1 MTKFGVCLPLFA
13 GSSAKTSEINITEI
27 INFAKKSEEL
37 GYSSLWGADHFHLGH
52 EKGEHE
58 IWTILSMIAQQTK
71 QIRMG
76 PLVLGY
82 SHRNPAL
89 LAKMTST
96 LDFLSSGR
104 FDLGIGAGWYKEEQ
118 NAYGFDWI
126 EKVGIRMD
134 AFEEYIEIILNI
146 FKDHSHSDYTHF
158 SIPKTKLSPNLTQ
171 KPYPPLLIGGGGEKR
186 TLKLVAKYADIWNIP
201 SVPPIEY
208 SRKLSVLKSHC
219 ENLGTNYSRI
229 EKTMESRIL
238 ITDKGIND
246 EIIDWFRYFL
256 KTADQV
262 VPTRQ
267 ESKEI
272 IESNFMI
279 GSLDECKE
287 KISNYIEEGVNS
299 YASMFQITYKPYQ
312 GLHLLAKYDYFDKNY
327 DIKDGSV
334 ERKTIGFEI
343 YPLNMFEVSFQHREY
358 ALDSIVLDG
367 KINTEYLVQIHTWF

>member
-71 QIRMG
+71 KIRMG

-146 FKDHSHSDYTHF
+146 FKDNPHSDYTHF

-171 KPYPPLLIGGGGEKR
+171 QPYPPLLIGGGGEKR

-256 KTADQV
+256 KTADHV

-272 IESNFMI
+272 IESNFII

-287 KISNYIEEGVNS
+287 KISNYIEEGVQHFTLYFLDFPS
-299 YASMFQITYKPYQ
+299 YKS
-312 GLHLLAKYDYFDKNY
+312 LELLSD
-327 DIKDGSV
+327 
-334 ERKTIGFEI
+334 FEI
-343 YPLNMFEVSFQHREY
+343 TH
-358 ALDSIVLDG
+358 D
-367 KINTEYLVQIHTWF
+367 

>member
-1 MTKFGVCLPLFA
+1 MTRFGVCLPFFA
-13 GSSAKTSEINITEI
+13 GSSAKTSEINIPEI

-37 GYSSLWGADHFHLGH
+37 GYSSLWGADHFHLGY

-58 IWTILSMIAQQTK
+58 IWTILSVIAQQTK
-71 QIRMG
+71 KIRMG

-104 FDLGIGAGWYKEEQ
+104 FDLGLGAGWYKAEQ
-118 NAYGFDWI
+118 NAYGFPWI
-126 EKVGIRMD
+126 EKVGTRMD

-146 FKDHSHSDYTHF
+146 FKDNPHSDYTHF
-158 SIPKTKLSPNLTQ
+158 STPKTKLSPNLTQ

-186 TLKLVAKYADIWNIP
+186 TLKLVAKYANIWNIP
-201 SVPPIEY
+201 SVPPREY

-219 ENLGTNYSRI
+219 ENLGRNYSII
-229 EKTMESRIL
+229 EKTIESRIL
-238 ITDKGIND
+238 INDNGITD

-256 KTADQV
+256 KTAGNI
-262 VPTRQ
+262 VPSRQ

-272 IESNFMI
+272 IESNFII

-287 KISNYIEEGVNS
+287 KINNYIEAGVQHFTLYFLDFPSYNS
-299 YASMFQITYKPYQ
+299 
-312 GLHLLAKYDYFDKNY
+312 LELLSDF
-327 DIKDGSV
+327 
-334 ERKTIGFEI
+334 
-343 YPLNMFEVSFQHREY
+343 
-358 ALDSIVLDG
+358 
-367 KINTEYLVQIHTWF
+367 KINHG

>member
-1 MTKFGVCLPLFA
+1 
-13 GSSAKTSEINITEI
+13 
-27 INFAKKSEEL
+27 
-37 GYSSLWGADHFHLGH
+37 
-52 EKGEHE
+52 
-58 IWTILSMIAQQTK
+58 
-71 QIRMG
+71 
-76 PLVLGY
+76 
-82 SHRNPAL
+82 
-89 LAKMTST
+89 
-96 LDFLSSGR
+96 
-104 FDLGIGAGWYKEEQ
+104 
-118 NAYGFDWI
+118 
-126 EKVGIRMD
+126 
-134 AFEEYIEIILNI
+134 
-146 FKDHSHSDYTHF
+146 
-158 SIPKTKLSPNLTQ
+158 LSPNLTQ

-287 KISNYIEEGVNS
+287 KISNYIEEGVQHFTLYFLDFPS
-299 YASMFQITYKPYQ
+299 YKS
-312 GLHLLAKYDYFDKNY
+312 LELLSD
-327 DIKDGSV
+327 
-334 ERKTIGFEI
+334 FEI
-343 YPLNMFEVSFQHREY
+343 NH
-358 ALDSIVLDG
+358 D
-367 KINTEYLVQIHTWF
+367 